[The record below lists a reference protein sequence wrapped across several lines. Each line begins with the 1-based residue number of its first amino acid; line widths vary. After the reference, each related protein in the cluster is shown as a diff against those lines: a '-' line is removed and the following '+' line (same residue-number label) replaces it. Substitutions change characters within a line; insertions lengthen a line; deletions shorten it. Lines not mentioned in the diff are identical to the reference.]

1 MFSRPLTALLLAAQL
16 AVASQ
21 AVDAQTLVDP
31 RSRSREYAGQT
42 GGMSMDEAVRMVESR
57 YRARAVKVDEVNR
70 GGRRIYEI
78 RLLNAEGKVWKVR
91 VDAETGQTS

>member
-1 MFSRPLTALLLAAQL
+1 MFSRPFIALLLVAQF
-16 AVASQ
+16 AMVIH
-21 AVDAQTLVDP
+21 VDAQTLVDP
-31 RSRSREYAGQT
+31 RSRNREHAGQAS
-42 GGMSMDEAVRMVESR
+42 GMSIDEAVRMVESR

-70 GGRRIYEI
+70 DGRRIYEI